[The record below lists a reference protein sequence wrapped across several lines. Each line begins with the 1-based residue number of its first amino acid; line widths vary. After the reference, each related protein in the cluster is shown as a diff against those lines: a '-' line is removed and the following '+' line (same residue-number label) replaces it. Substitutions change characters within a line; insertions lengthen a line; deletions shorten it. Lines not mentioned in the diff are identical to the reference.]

1 MQCTVVAF
9 LAVVVCSVSAFNA
22 PRSRRFQLAPLSFWQ
37 KKAPAAPPAPVVTP
51 EARTALETFRKDS
64 PKKQIEDAELLQ
76 SFRNLAGL
84 VSSDELA
91 LTMVT
96 KAPAVLLL
104 DPARVQANYNIYVDK
119 WGLEKATGVV
129 TRNPL
134 LFSVPPTGY
143 GSAEG
148 AGDETVF
155 LSYVVDVTR
164 PIGKAGIY
172 VLFGL
177 LAYQAVQGVLPF

>member
-1 MQCTVVAF
+1 
-9 LAVVVCSVSAFNA
+9 
-22 PRSRRFQLAPLSFWQ
+22 
-37 KKAPAAPPAPVVTP
+37 
-51 EARTALETFRKDS
+51 
-64 PKKQIEDAELLQ
+64 
-76 SFRNLAGL
+76 
-84 VSSDELA
+84 
-91 LTMVT
+91 
-96 KAPAVLLL
+96 
-104 DPARVQANYNIYVDK
+104 VQANYNIYVDK

-177 LAYQAVQGVLPF
+177 LAYKAVQGVVPF